1 VNLSRLPYI
10 PVDTASVTLSEL
22 NAGVPLNGH
31 IAALTLIGP
40 PIEAVV
46 VNGDTHPSSK
56 RVTVKGECRGCGR
69 VLARYTGGLR
79 LTMARPKLAGVEVR
93 LVDSVFVFD
102 CQNPEC
108 KIPPKR
114 WPYQLLAVEL
124 RTAWDEGRRRF
135 VVT

>member
-1 VNLSRLPYI
+1 
-10 PVDTASVTLSEL
+10 VDAARVTLSEL

-31 IAALTLIGP
+31 ITALTTIGP

-93 LVDSVFVFD
+93 LVDGFFVFD
-102 CQNPEC
+102 CQNPLC
-108 KIPPKR
+108 KVPPKR
-114 WPYQLLAVEL
+114 WPHQRLAIEL
-124 RTAWDEGRRRF
+124 RQAWDEARRRF
-135 VVT
+135 PVT